1 MADIAFDP
9 VKHEYRI
16 GGVIVPGVTH
26 ICRFIRD
33 TGNVPRWTLDAA
45 AERGRKVHEYCEL
58 YDYGALPDEIE
69 YDYAPYV
76 RAYIAFLRDYRIKE
90 WLHSEH
96 IMGSWARRYAG
107 TADRIGYIDGKL
119 CIVDLKTTS
128 ALDKRCIM
136 AQLEGYRWLFE
147 TESGLAVKRMFPVQ
161 LKKDGTYTVPRTNY
175 GPHEYGNRLFD
186 AALKL
191 HEILEEKV

>member
-1 MADIAFDP
+1 MADLLTFDAD
-9 VKHEYRI
+9 KHEYRYN
-16 GGVIVPGVTH
+16 GAVVPSVTH

-33 TGNVPRWTLDAA
+33 TGSVPKWTLDAA
-45 AERGRKVHEYCEL
+45 AERGRRVHEYCEL

-69 YDYAPYV
+69 YDLAPYV

-90 WLHSEH
+90 WMHSEY
-96 IMGSWARRYAG
+96 IMGASEYAG

-119 CIVDLKTTS
+119 CIVDLKTTAS
-128 ALDKRCIM
+128 LDKRSIM

-147 TESGLAVKRMFPVQ
+147 AESGLTVDRMFPVQ
-161 LKKDGTYTVPRTNY
+161 LKKDGTYTVPRTDY

-186 AALKL
+186 ALLTL
-191 HEILEEKV
+191 HEITEEKV